1 MKGEKIKPFLK
12 NLRLFSDWRFCLLEY
27 MLSEVMFSY
36 NKFEQTKSLF
46 QLTRILQ
53 LKIVLFALRWDS
65 DFEKK
70 EHFGSRST
78 AKVDLAFDL
87 ENSIEN

>member
-1 MKGEKIKPFLK
+1 
-12 NLRLFSDWRFCLLEY
+12 
-27 MLSEVMFSY
+27 
-36 NKFEQTKSLF
+36 
-46 QLTRILQ
+46 
-53 LKIVLFALRWDS
+53 VLFALRWDS

-70 EHFGSRST
+70 EHFGSRLT